1 MLRQQTAEQI
11 VFDAGAFHR
20 VDSIELVW
28 DHEAAVPELR
38 LHLKLHSE
46 QNPAES
52 LSLDFSGVADLK
64 LQAALSFDDR
74 VGTILVRD
82 IRDRGWGDINFEVF
96 EPDDLGLYFM
106 CSSWAKK

>member
-38 LHLKLHSE
+38 LHLRLHSE
-46 QNPAES
+46 QDSTAH

-74 VGTILVRD
+74 VGTILIRD
-82 IRDRGWGDINFEVF
+82 IRDRGWSDINFEVF
-96 EPDDLGLYFM
+96 EPDDQGLYFM
-106 CSSWAKK
+106 CSSWTQR